1 LVFFSY
7 DSNENQREYIKK
19 KEDKDEGECNK
30 VDLRKKEREK
40 DEVEMR
46 SNQIMKKR
54 NTCLE
59 GHHNKS
65 ENKEMNR
72 EHVFFF

>member
-1 LVFFSY
+1 
-7 DSNENQREYIKK
+7 
-19 KEDKDEGECNK
+19 

-72 EHVFFF
+72 EQCLFLEEKTVSK

>member
-1 LVFFSY
+1 VDL
-7 DSNENQREYIKK
+7 RK
-19 KEDKDEGECNK
+19 KE
-30 VDLRKKEREK
+30 RKKEREK
-40 DEVEMR
+40 DEVETR
-46 SNQIMKKR
+46 SNQIMNKR

-72 EHVFFF
+72 EHVFFFRGKNSVKVV

>member
-1 LVFFSY
+1 
-7 DSNENQREYIKK
+7 
-19 KEDKDEGECNK
+19 

-72 EHVFFF
+72 EHVFFERKKQCQSSVILLLPFEEGTKEERET